1 MNNSFRF
8 TKCARVPGIAFVVL
22 ALSMGKPNAAH
33 AEQAVSPNES
43 AAAAALDCFEAWLD
57 RPADFIAAVECMYRA
72 WQIAAFRDDAL
83 RDRSNQSRDPATRDW
98 LKARLPRTR

>member
-33 AEQAVSPNES
+33 AEHAVSPNES

-72 WQIAAFRDDAL
+72 WQIAAVRDEAL
-83 RDRSNQSRDPATRDW
+83 RDRSNQSRDPLSRDW